1 MQPVAVSFPSFQETS
16 EVKKENK
23 TERRNEERQREKMG
37 EDGMGA
43 VLAWEKQHIIYFVNL
58 KKPKTKRGHSL
69 SQNVVSADNEI
80 CT

>member
-1 MQPVAVSFPSFQETS
+1 MHGKNS
-16 EVKKENK
+16 N
-23 TERRNEERQREKMG
+23 
-37 EDGMGA
+37 
-43 VLAWEKQHIIYFVNL
+43 IIYFVNL